1 MSRTWNTNST
11 ASTRSSERYGL
22 DEKDSSSILVY
33 KYRGSL
39 EVSSQEELSKT
50 LDKDPNLR
58 LTRKPIPRGDS
69 RVEVKREDLWTD
81 TEKSDFSY
89 FPNSKSGLASICLP
103 RSVWFKRL
111 LFNQFPDLYIVSP
124 ETTPASSV
132 NGSLESSQCSPS
144 TASHDDA
151 AHAARPPQHE

>member
-1 MSRTWNTNST
+1 NTTST
-11 ASTRSSERYGL
+11 ASTKSSERYGL
-22 DEKDSSSILVY
+22 DEKDSSSILVF

-39 EVSSQEELSKT
+39 EMSSQEELSKT

-81 TEKSDFSY
+81 TEKSDYSDY
-89 FPNSKSGLASICLP
+89 PNSKSSLASICLP
-103 RSVWFKRL
+103 RRVWFKRL

-132 NGSLESSQCSPS
+132 
-144 TASHDDA
+144 
-151 AHAARPPQHE
+151 